1 MKTDDK
7 YTFVCDK
14 FDMKTYKLYIFLP
27 DGIQNPP
34 YRFFVGKYQYGGID
48 AVVLER
54 LLDIGL

>member
-1 MKTDDK
+1 
-7 YTFVCDK
+7 
-14 FDMKTYKLYIFLP
+14 MKTYKLYIFLP